1 MNIFKSKLLWFTPLA
16 ILALLIVFALAFY
29 PTFNPKPKDLP
40 IAVVNNDKGTTIQSN
55 KVNIGKKIE
64 DKLLDSN
71 SNKIKWVKVDKEADL
86 KKVFDNEKYYGAVV
100 FDKDFSKNAMSK
112 TQKIVMDSKKSE
124 MKQKVESGKIP
135 AQQAQKMKEKWTT
148 KILMLSKLNS
158 KLL

>member
-1 MNIFKSKLLWFTPLA
+1 
-16 ILALLIVFALAFY
+16 
-29 PTFNPKPKDLP
+29 
-40 IAVVNNDKGTTIQSN
+40 
-55 KVNIGKKIE
+55 
-64 DKLLDSN
+64 
-71 SNKIKWVKVDKEADL
+71 
-86 KKVFDNEKYYGAVV
+86 
-100 FDKDFSKNAMSK
+100 MSK